1 MVLRHELGH
10 TLIPVGE
17 EYEGGEW
24 ALPLP
29 DPDSLADIGVYYF
42 GVNADKPEH
51 LDSLSWREY
60 LTDQDLRVEDA
71 KVPLQVYP

>member
-1 MVLRHELGH
+1 MVSG
-10 TLIPVGE
+10 
-17 EYEGGEW
+17 

-29 DPDSLADIGVYYF
+29 GPGSLTGVGVYYF

-51 LDSLSWREY
+51 LGSLSWREY
-60 LTDQDLRVEDA
+60 LTNKDLRVEDA